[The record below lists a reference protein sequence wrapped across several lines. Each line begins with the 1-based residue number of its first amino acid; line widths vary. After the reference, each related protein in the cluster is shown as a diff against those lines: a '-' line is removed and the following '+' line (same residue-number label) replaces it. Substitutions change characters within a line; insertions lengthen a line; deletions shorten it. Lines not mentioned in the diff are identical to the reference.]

1 MIAAMSLYAHGPVE
15 VGTDNK
21 GAHDLCH
28 REGPAAG
35 SRHFERKTFKM
46 RELRGKGVVKVVKIP
61 TEDNEADIFTKP
73 LDRATFE
80 RHRDKLMNVEAASH

>member
-1 MIAAMSLYAHGPVE
+1 MSLYTHGPVE

-21 GAHDLCH
+21 GSYDLCH

-35 SRHFERKTFKM
+35 SRHFERKVFKM
-46 RELRGKGVVKVVKIP
+46 RELRGKGVVKVIKVS

-73 LDRATFE
+73 LDRPTFE
-80 RHRDKLMNVEAASH
+80 RHRDTLMNVAAASH